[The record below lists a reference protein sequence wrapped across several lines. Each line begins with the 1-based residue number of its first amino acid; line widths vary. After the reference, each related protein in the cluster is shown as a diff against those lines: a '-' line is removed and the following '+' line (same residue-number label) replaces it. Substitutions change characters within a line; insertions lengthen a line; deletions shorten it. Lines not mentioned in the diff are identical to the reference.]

1 MPWRPKNRNW
11 HAVGMAL
18 EASSEKGFR
27 SMRVHIDRRW
37 LDGNVLDGNVIAF
50 VVISLLILIA
60 FAY

>member
-1 MPWRPKNRNW
+1 VAVEEPPAGN
-11 HAVGMAL
+11 AVGMAL
-18 EASSEKGFR
+18 EASSEKECR

-50 VVISLLILIA
+50 VVISLLIVAA